1 MAFCVYHWTTLRDT
15 SRSDLLQGGE
25 GWTYTVT
32 NSTRSTSQ
40 SEVQWQVL
48 ETMGLSAVQS
58 RTTLQDISESDL
70 VCAKG
75 LQNFWSTFPPNSL
88 SSVNTIPIGI
98 WDQVTGLLSWCS
110 LQASVSFRLQSNIF
124 IVVAWL
130 ERDHLQLMKR
140 MCVDGNGLNRLFY
153 HCFLVYQLCSGYRN
167 STLRKRPLWNIA
179 TVLNKKIR
187 KTKLPVDR
195 FL

>member
-75 LQNFWSTFPPNSL
+75 LQDFLKYIPTQQFIECEHNSH
-88 SSVNTIPIGI
+88 
-98 WDQVTGLLSWCS
+98 
-110 LQASVSFRLQSNIF
+110 RHM
-124 IVVAWL
+124 
-130 ERDHLQLMKR
+130 R
-140 MCVDGNGLNRLFY
+140 
-153 HCFLVYQLCSGYRN
+153 SGYRF
-167 STLRKRPLWNIA
+167 I
-179 TVLNKKIR
+179 
-187 KTKLPVDR
+187 KLM
-195 FL
+195 

>member
-15 SRSDLLQGGE
+15 SKSDLLQGGE

-75 LQNFWSTFPPNSL
+75 LQNF
-88 SSVNTIPIGI
+88 
-98 WDQVTGLLSWCS
+98 
-110 LQASVSFRLQSNIF
+110 
-124 IVVAWL
+124 
-130 ERDHLQLMKR
+130 
-140 MCVDGNGLNRLFY
+140 
-153 HCFLVYQLCSGYRN
+153 
-167 STLRKRPLWNIA
+167 
-179 TVLNKKIR
+179 
-187 KTKLPVDR
+187 
-195 FL
+195 